1 MVAAGAP
8 AGTLG
13 AQHHHYAVNSHNEC
27 WKSAFSLVNR
37 FDVEGSLP
45 GQHYGV
51 ELCEMIMR
59 GEEIGGVIWNIVSL
73 KFDNAHRIIEYW
85 YSRSRSKK
93 LRHAAEAPAA
103 KNVGDVVLGGSISTS
118 VLVWVVAVTV
128 VAVVAVVAV
137 AVAVAVATTIIF
149 I

>member
-27 WKSAFSLVNR
+27 WKSAFSVVNR

-85 YSRSRSKK
+85 YSRSKSKLWHDK
-93 LRHAAEAPAA
+93 AAE
-103 KNVGDVVLGGSISTS
+103 NVGDLLGGSIRNSTGSS
-118 VLVWVVAVTV
+118 VEA
-128 VAVVAVVAV
+128 
-137 AVAVAVATTIIF
+137 TIIY